1 MQRTITLSIISLSVL
16 MLSSCGGPKPLTLT
30 SPDGSKTV
38 TLQVDIAD
46 TPQTRSEGLKNITSM
61 PDDRGMLFVF
71 PDTQLLAFW
80 MQDTKIPL
88 DITFF
93 DANGRFISGAEM
105 RPCTQDP
112 CPRYTA
118 AEPGMY
124 ALEANTGFRVKHG
137 IGLGWTLD
145 TEAVKAM
152 SNPS

>member
-1 MQRTITLSIISLSVL
+1 MF
-16 MLSSCGGPKPLTLT
+16 SSCGGPKPLTLT

-46 TPQTRSEGLKNITSM
+46 TPQARSDGLKYVTEM
-61 PDDRGMLFVF
+61 PEDHGMLFVF
-71 PDTQLLAFW
+71 PNTQLLAFW

-93 DANGRFISGAEM
+93 DEKGNFISGAAM
-105 RPCTQDP
+105 QPCSQDP

-124 ALEANTGFRVKHG
+124 ALEANKDFRTKNG
-137 IGLGWTLD
+137 IGLGWKLNVD
-145 TEAVKAM
+145 EVKKI
-152 SNPS
+152 SNPK